1 MNDYKKLLT
10 VVLLFLTVA
19 SFVSAQNRTKVG
31 QLYLGASFEKNFP
44 ASYQPQFL
52 AYLAEPG
59 VSPHP
64 NRSRDAFIK
73 LQNGAADGEID
84 YQDDPDDN
92 TTVTKLITFHDHRL
106 TSILYMFEKDT
117 SYQSQYRLLV
127 AKYGKPFATETE
139 VLQNRFGAR
148 WNCRQTFWHLANG
161 DTIVEFEDLN
171 KDDLSIT
178 VGVGFDLKDTK
189 KVEPSKS
196 PY

>member
-10 VVLLFLTVA
+10 VVLLFLAVA

-106 TSILYMFEKDT
+106 TSILYMLSLIHISTERLAEVYGGGIGI
-117 SYQSQYRLLV
+117 SNVHERLRLL
-127 AKYGKPFATETE
+127 YGDQFKMDIRSQEGQGTQIHIEIPELATSEPFAGLLE
-139 VLQNRFGAR
+139 
-148 WNCRQTFWHLANG
+148 
-161 DTIVEFEDLN
+161 
-171 KDDLSIT
+171 
-178 VGVGFDLKDTK
+178 
-189 KVEPSKS
+189 
-196 PY
+196 